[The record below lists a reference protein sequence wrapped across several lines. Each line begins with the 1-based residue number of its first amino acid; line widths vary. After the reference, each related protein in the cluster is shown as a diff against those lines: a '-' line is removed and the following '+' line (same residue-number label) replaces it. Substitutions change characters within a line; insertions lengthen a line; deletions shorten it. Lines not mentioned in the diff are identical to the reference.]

1 MATIKDIARQ
11 ANVSSA
17 TVSRVLNNDA
27 TLSVSEDTRDRIFTI
42 AEELQYKPT
51 RMKKLK
57 RENHMSQRQIG
68 LLLLNS
74 PDEEK
79 LDPYFL
85 SIREG
90 IERHCQ
96 ELGITIDH
104 VFRAGRVDLSAFRQL
119 DGLIIVG
126 SIDVS
131 EIDNIF
137 SKKKNVLF

>member
-79 LDPYFL
+79 LDPYFF
-85 SIREG
+85 IY
-90 IERHCQ
+90 
-96 ELGITIDH
+96 T
-104 VFRAGRVDLSAFRQL
+104 
-119 DGLIIVG
+119 
-126 SIDVS
+126 
-131 EIDNIF
+131 
-137 SKKKNVLF
+137 